1 MVVFADPPSASRR
14 ASAHTV
20 RRSRKTF
27 TDSEYPMIVVS
38 RIVGWRAVVLGAAF
52 ALCAPHST
60 RAQDTSKVAAG
71 LRAGDARVQ
80 PGDRVVVKVYREA
93 GLSDEVMVNP
103 RGDIVLAKI
112 GTVHAASFAIDAL
125 EDTLRTRYGAFL
137 RTPEISI
144 TVLRR
149 IVVIGEVRRPDIY
162 YVDLSSTLRDVIA
175 RAGGITEIG
184 NPAKVAIIREGVT
197 IPAPHWQEDIT
208 RAADLQSG
216 DQVYVGMRSWFER
229 NAFAIAS
236 TGVLVSSFILSL
248 MKK

>member
-1 MVVFADPPSASRR
+1 MVIFRTAGRRLIVFGIALVLCALPSAS
-14 ASAHTV
+14 
-20 RRSRKTF
+20 
-27 TDSEYPMIVVS
+27 
-38 RIVGWRAVVLGAAF
+38 
-52 ALCAPHST
+52 
-60 RAQDTSKVAAG
+60 AQDTAKVAAA
-71 LRAGDARVQ
+71 LRAGEARVQ
-80 PGDRVVVKVYREA
+80 PGDRVVVKVYRES

-112 GTVHAASFAIDAL
+112 GTVHAASFAIGAL

-137 RTPEISI
+137 RDPEITI

-162 YVDLSSTLRDVIA
+162 FVDLSSTLRDVIA

-184 NPAKVAIIREGVT
+184 NPAKVFIIREGVS
-197 IPAPHWQEDIT
+197 IPAPHWQDDIS

-216 DQVYVGMRSWFER
+216 DQVFVGMRSWFER

-236 TGVLVSSFILSL
+236 TGVLVASFILTL
-248 MKK
+248 LKQ

>member
-1 MVVFADPPSASRR
+1 
-14 ASAHTV
+14 
-20 RRSRKTF
+20 
-27 TDSEYPMIVVS
+27 MIVISQNAGRRGV
-38 RIVGWRAVVLGAAF
+38 AF
-52 ALCAPHST
+52 GVALTLCALAPV
-60 RAQDTSKVAAG
+60 RAQDTAKVAAA
-71 LRAGDARVQ
+71 LRAGEARVQ

-112 GTVHAASFAIDAL
+112 GTVRAASFAIAAL
-125 EDTLRTRYGAFL
+125 EDTLRVRYGAFL
-137 RTPEISI
+137 RDPEISI

-149 IVVIGEVRRPDIY
+149 VVVIGEVRRPDIY
-162 YVDLSSTLRDVIA
+162 FVDLSSTLRDVIA

-184 NPAKVAIIREGVT
+184 HPGKVAIIREGVS

>member
-1 MVVFADPPSASRR
+1 M
-14 ASAHTV
+14 
-20 RRSRKTF
+20 
-27 TDSEYPMIVVS
+27 MVVS
-38 RIVGWRAVVLGAAF
+38 R
-52 ALCAPHST
+52 T
-60 RAQDTSKVAAG
+60 AG
-71 LRAGDARVQ
+71 LRAAVLGIALSLGAFRCLSAQDTAKVAAALRAGEARVQ

-112 GTVHAASFAIDAL
+112 GTVHAASFAIGTL

-137 RTPEISI
+137 RNPEISI

-149 IVVIGEVRRPDIY
+149 VVVIGEVRRPDIY
-162 YVDLSSTLRDVIA
+162 FVDLSSTLRDVIA

-184 NPAKVAIIREGVT
+184 HPGKVFIIREGVF
-197 IPAPHWQEDIT
+197 IPAPHWQEDIS

-216 DQVYVGMRSWFER
+216 DQVFVGMRSWFER

-236 TGVLVSSFILSL
+236 TGVLVSSFILTVL
-248 MKK
+248 KK

>member
-1 MVVFADPPSASRR
+1 
-14 ASAHTV
+14 
-20 RRSRKTF
+20 
-27 TDSEYPMIVVS
+27 MIVIS
-38 RIVGWRAVVLGAAF
+38 RTARGRAAVLGL
-52 ALCAPHST
+52 ALSACPLTSVP
-60 RAQDTSKVAAG
+60 AQDTAKVAAA
-71 LRAGDARVQ
+71 LRAGEARVQ

-93 GLSDEVMVNP
+93 GLSDDVMVNP
-103 RGDIVLAKI
+103 HGDIVLAKI
-112 GTVHAASFAIDAL
+112 GTVHAASFAIGAL

-149 IVVIGEVRRPDIY
+149 VVVIGEVRRPDIY
-162 YVDLSSTLRDVIA
+162 FVDLSSTLRDVIA

-184 NPAKVAIIREGVT
+184 HPGKVTIVREGVS

>member
-1 MVVFADPPSASRR
+1 MQVISR
-14 ASAHTV
+14 S
-20 RRSRKTF
+20 
-27 TDSEYPMIVVS
+27 
-38 RIVGWRAVVLGAAF
+38 VGVCAVLAGAALL
-52 ALCAPHST
+52 AGAPAPA
-60 RAQDTSKVAAG
+60 RGQDTAKVAAA

-93 GLSDEVMVNP
+93 GLSDDVMVNP

-112 GTVHAASFAIDAL
+112 GTVHAASVAIDAL
-125 EDTLRTRYGAFL
+125 EDTLKARYATFL

-149 IVVIGEVRRPDIY
+149 VVVIGEVRRPDIY

-184 NPAKVAIIREGVT
+184 HPGKVAIIREGVS
-197 IPAPHWQEDIT
+197 IPAPRWQEDIT
-208 RAADLQSG
+208 RAADLHSG
-216 DQVYVGMRSWFER
+216 DQVFVGMRSWFER

-236 TGVLVSSFILSL
+236 TGVLVSSFIISL
-248 MKK
+248 MKQ

>member
-1 MVVFADPPSASRR
+1 MNVIFRTAGRR
-14 ASAHTV
+14 AT
-20 RRSRKTF
+20 
-27 TDSEYPMIVVS
+27 
-38 RIVGWRAVVLGAAF
+38 VLGI
-52 ALCAPHST
+52 ALSLSVLPALS
-60 RAQDTSKVAAG
+60 AQDTAKVAAA
-71 LRAGDARVQ
+71 LRAGEARVQ

-112 GTVHAASFAIDAL
+112 GTVHAASFAIGAL

-137 RTPEISI
+137 RDPEITI

-162 YVDLSSTLRDVIA
+162 FVDLSSTLRDVIA

-184 NPAKVAIIREGVT
+184 NPAKVFIIREGVS
-197 IPAPHWQEDIT
+197 IPAPHWQDDIS

-216 DQVYVGMRSWFER
+216 DQVFVGMRSWFER

-236 TGVLVSSFILSL
+236 TGVLVASFILTL
-248 MKK
+248 LKQ